1 MQAAAASST
10 ADRTMIIVWSW
21 GSGGQTVDGAVWPV
35 LGSRQSSDRVVCID
49 EKVGDRLGD
58 KLKTAV
64 RTYGEK
70 GDVFVFMHRRHGYHQ
85 DHINE
90 LMAAFGMSKGLK
102 CCFLFGEGGDA
113 LYLTRDP
120 RGLLG
125 VSGTFSAR
133 KSMESAGE
141 LPLSAIADAESQL
154 LKPEHFNYVWSRYL
168 FAFKE
173 RIFELKEDF
182 FSVLSP
188 LLTQSGCDAGEI
200 YALLS
205 RPDQR
210 LLLLRLL
217 SFVGRLTKGSRPEEE
232 LKVLAAKEGR
242 SLHFDDGCAQLASL
256 YGEAVG
262 EAYRQLCSMIKQ
274 DVLAKGNALEFR
286 FLRDRFDALLDAMP
300 GATYA

>member
-1 MQAAAASST
+1 MQSGTPST
-10 ADRTMIIVWSW
+10 ADRTIIIVWSW
-21 GSGGQTVDGAVWPV
+21 GSGGQTADGAVWPV
-35 LGSRQSSDRVVCID
+35 LGSRQGSDRVVCID
-49 EKVGDRLGD
+49 EKVGACLGDRL
-58 KLKTAV
+58 KSTV
-64 RTYGEK
+64 SNYGER

-90 LMAAFGMSKGLK
+90 LTASFRGHKGLK

-113 LYLTRDP
+113 IYLTRDP

-125 VSGTFSAR
+125 VSGTFSAH
-133 KSMESAGE
+133 KSLEAAGE
-141 LPLSAIADAESQL
+141 LSLSAIADAEKQL

-182 FSVLSP
+182 FSAIGP
-188 LLTQSGCDAGEI
+188 LLSQPGCAAGEM
-200 YALLS
+200 YAFLS
-205 RPDQR
+205 QPAQR

-232 LKVLAAKEGR
+232 LKMLAAEEGR

-262 EAYRQLCSMIKQ
+262 AAYLRLCLTIKQ
-274 DVLAKGNALEFR
+274 DVLAKGNVLEFKV
-286 FLRDRFDALLDAMP
+286 LRDQFDVLLDAMP